1 MESGGGGRTV
11 KELRA
16 RPYQVPVPF
25 PLGAAPLAIHHSHEL
40 QFMF

>member
-25 PLGAAPLAIHHSHEL
+25 PLAIDHYHDP
-40 QFMF
+40 QFKF

>member
-25 PLGAAPLAIHHSHEL
+25 PLAIHHSHEL